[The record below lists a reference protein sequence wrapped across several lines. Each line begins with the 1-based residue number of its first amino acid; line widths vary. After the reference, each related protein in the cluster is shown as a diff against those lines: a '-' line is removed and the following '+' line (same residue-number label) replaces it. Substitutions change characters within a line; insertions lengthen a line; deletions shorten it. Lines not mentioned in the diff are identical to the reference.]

1 MEQAFAAPAGKAPWH
16 YWVVGL
22 VSLAWNAFGAVDYT
36 MTRTRNLAYLE
47 KAMPG
52 TAPQGVLAYIDSF
65 PLWASVFWALGVWGA
80 IAGSLLLL
88 IRSRW
93 AVTAFAV
100 SLVGAIVSLGWQ
112 MINPPTTFA
121 APGGFAKIVPLLIIV
136 IAAGLFVYARRQ
148 RANGILR

>member
-1 MEQAFAAPAGKAPWH
+1 MDEAITPSAGKAPWH
-16 YWVVGL
+16 LWAVGL
-22 VSLAWNAFGAVDYT
+22 VSLAWNAFGGVDYT
-36 MTRTRNLAYLE
+36 MTRTRNLTYLE

-65 PLWASVFWALGVWGA
+65 PLWVQLGWGLGVWGA

-100 SLVGAIVSLGWQ
+100 SLVGAVFSIGYQ
-112 MINPPTTFA
+112 MANPPTKFA
-121 APGGFAKIVPLLIIV
+121 PPGGFAKIVPVLIIV
-136 IAAGLFVYARRQ
+136 IAAALYCYARRQ
-148 RANGILR
+148 RGNGILR

>member
-1 MEQAFAAPAGKAPWH
+1 MDEAFAAPAGKAPWH
-16 YWVVGL
+16 LWVVGL
-22 VSLAWNAFGAVDYT
+22 VSLAWNAFGGVDYA

-47 KAMPG
+47 AAMPG

-65 PLWASVFWALGVWGA
+65 PLWVQLGWGLGVWGA

-100 SLVGAIVSLGWQ
+100 SLVGAVFSVGWQ
-112 MINPPTTFA
+112 MANPPTTFV
-121 APGGFAKIVPLLIIV
+121 APGGFAKIVPVLIIV
-136 IAAGLFVYARRQ
+136 IAAALYYYARKQ
-148 RANGILR
+148 RAGGVLR